1 MSLPNGKT
9 RSDSFPDIDDAVQR
23 EFQALREYLV
33 EIEQTPTNGNGI
45 SNGATIVMPA
55 TNGQKRTW
63 WVILQGIERLPL
75 VSAVRER
82 ISKVPGCVAVQ
93 VVSLSPSEIRLSVT
107 TTCQVDERHLEF
119 VLGACNDIPNAKII
133 ARNIRPVG

>member
-1 MSLPNGKT
+1 MPNGKT
-9 RSDSFPDIDDAVQR
+9 RSDTFPDIDDAVQR

-33 EIEQTPTNGNGI
+33 EIEQTPADGNGK

-63 WVILQGIERLPL
+63 WVILQDIDRLPL

-82 ISKVPGCVAVQ
+82 LSRVPGCVAAQ

-107 TTCQVDERHLEF
+107 TTCQVDERQLEF
-119 VLGACNDIPNAKII
+119 VVGACDDVPHAKVI